1 MIAWMLHRIDHCLLG
16 DCIEHDALDL
26 LVLERLLFLQHL
38 EHVPRDRFAFAIR
51 VGGEDQ
57 LVGALERP
65 RDIIDPLV
73 RPGVDLPKHVE
84 IVVRVDGAVLGGQV
98 ADVAK

>member
-1 MIAWMLHRIDHCLLG
+1 MIARMLHRIDHRLLG
-16 DCIEHDALDL
+16 DCVEHDAFDL
-26 LVLERLLFLQHL
+26 LILERLLFLQHL

-65 RDIIDPLV
+65 RDIIEPLV

-84 IVVRVDGAVLGGQV
+84 IVVGIDGAILGGQV
-98 ADVAK
+98 PDVAK